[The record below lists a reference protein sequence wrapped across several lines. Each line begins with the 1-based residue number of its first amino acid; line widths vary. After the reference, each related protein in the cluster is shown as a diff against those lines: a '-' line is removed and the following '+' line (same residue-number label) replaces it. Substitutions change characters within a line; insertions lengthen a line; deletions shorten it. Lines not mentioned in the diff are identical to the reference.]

1 MTLAHV
7 GLFVLGVFV
16 GATIGALTMGLLNA
30 SGPNVDEAIHLL
42 RGMYALAVTRT
53 PVSYRQLETVSRFLM
68 KYGGDV

>member
-42 RGMYALAVTRT
+42 RGMYALAVTCT
-53 PVSYRQLETVSRFLM
+53 PVSYRQLDTVSRFLM